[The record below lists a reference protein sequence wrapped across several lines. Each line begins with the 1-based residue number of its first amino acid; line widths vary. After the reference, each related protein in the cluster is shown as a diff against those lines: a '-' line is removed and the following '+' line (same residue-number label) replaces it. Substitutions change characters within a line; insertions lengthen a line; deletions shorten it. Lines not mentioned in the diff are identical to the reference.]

1 MEVEPGGEVDVGGG
15 VVVSS
20 PKIKQ
25 TQSLSCRHIVN
36 VESCRNTDR

>member
-1 MEVEPGGEVDVGGG
+1 MEVEPGGVDVGGG
-15 VVVSS
+15 VVVCLS
-20 PKIKQ
+20 KIKQ